1 MSDLT
6 TLFTD
11 IADSIRAK
19 KGSSDTII
27 ASDFPS
33 EIANLPSGG
42 DYSDLGYGI
51 DVEAQTTINK
61 GDKII
66 AIQNSE
72 YVAPTLGA
80 TQTQTA
86 MFSMSA
92 DNSVGIA
99 YSGGN
104 AQSITTGVSVDIWFR
119 NSETG
124 QFDTSY
130 TITFEDYPI
139 SQKCYTSFVMND
151 DGTLA
156 YVSGYV
162 SANNATHYDN
172 VLIVLEIDKENKTA
186 SYRYITVAFDNLI
199 WGGPSSASY
208 KVLID
213 SLILDGRYI
222 STNSAGSRGT
232 NGVAIGNYIICK
244 ATAHARKVI
253 DDTYYSIANII
264 VVCTYDKTTHTLSLE
279 YYTKAGSQ
287 DVFISNSNLNIL
299 GNCVKINENEILFH
313 GGQYLFKYDTQNN
326 ELSYGQSTGVN
337 INAFS
342 KNGRYFALAN
352 GTATLTIKIY
362 EVSFLDLTVSLVYD
376 KTFSNVGSTVRRYA
390 YISNDGR
397 YVWVDSSQLF
407 DRMTETFYSTPS
419 VSGSNHSLP
428 SMTFDVNYFVD
439 MYFNST
445 PYPCNILALTPGTD
459 AEYLVSK
466 YESYTGNDSA
476 GIYGIASEDLV
487 VGQRGEARAINTVQ
501 QKTVTLTS
509 SGTTTISP
517 DSGYDTLMKV
527 NVQNNFNAVFQN
539 TACIP
544 TQPQSDARYLSK
556 CVIKLP
562 DISINPGCI
571 KYLFSE
577 CVNLLEI
584 PNIQFTTEDN
594 ITDMEYTF
602 YRCKNITSLP
612 SLDTSHCVK
621 FNQTFRECEKITAI
635 PIDMS
640 SVEQIN
646 YTFANCTLLQDLPQF
661 DFSHVNPSYTWN
673 TFYQCPNLTNASL
686 NNILA
691 SLLDI
696 QNIGSSYKNLYHFG
710 LSQTQATTCTT
721 LSNWQAL
728 ADAGWTTGY

>member
-6 TLFTD
+6 TLFTN

-42 DYSDLGYGI
+42 GYSDLGYGI

-66 AIQNSE
+66 AIPNSE

-104 AQSITTGVSVDIWFR
+104 VQSITTGVSIDIWFR

-139 SQKCYTSFVMND
+139 SQRCYTSFVMND

-162 SANNATHYDN
+162 YANNVTHYDN

-186 SYRYITVAFDNLI
+186 SYRYITVSFDNLI
-199 WGGPSSASY
+199 WGGSSSADY

-222 STNSAGSRGT
+222 SSNAAGSRGT

-287 DVFISNSNLNIL
+287 DVFISNLNIL

-313 GGQYLFKYDTQNN
+313 GGQFLFKYDTQNN

-342 KNGRYFALAN
+342 KNGRYFALAT
-352 GTATLTIKIY
+352 GTASLSIKIY

-376 KTFSNVGSTVRRYA
+376 KTFSNVGTTARRYA

-407 DRMTETFYSTPS
+407 DRMTETFYSTSS
-419 VSGSNHSLP
+419 VSGANHSLP

-487 VGQRGEARAINTVQ
+487 VGQRGEARATNTVQ
-501 QKTVTLTS
+501 QKTVTITS
-509 SGTTTISP
+509 DGTTTITP
-517 DSGYDTLMKV
+517 DNGYDTLGTVSV
-527 NVQNNFNAVFQN
+527 NVDTSSYYFK
-539 TACIP
+539 
-544 TQPQSDARYLSK
+544 SDFKFGTYNLNGMWLDAIK
-556 CVIKLP
+556 KLP
-562 DISINPGCI
+562 DNIEVVGTSMSRAFYNYTGLELP
-571 KYLFSE
+571 
-577 CVNLLEI
+577 LL
-584 PNIQFTTEDN
+584 NTE
-594 ITDMEYTF
+594 
-602 YRCKNITSLP
+602 NITSFEYAFYKCSNIVDCP
-612 SLDTSHCVK
+612 NYNT
-621 FNQTFRECEKITAI
+621 EKV
-635 PIDMS
+635 MF
-640 SVEQIN
+640 
-646 YTFANCTLLQDLPQF
+646 FANAFDGCTNLVDAPSFNMSRATIIKNMFLNCSSLENVPVYNWRSVYQNSF
-661 DFSHVNPSYTWN
+661 ENIFSGCSS
-673 TFYQCPNLTNASL
+673 LTNQSL
-686 NNILA
+686 NNILESA
-691 SLLDI
+691 GTFSSSFLA
-696 QNIGSSYKNLYHFG
+696 SYKTLKNMG
-710 LSQTQATTCTT
+710 LSQAQAQTCTT

-728 ADAGWTTGY
+728 VDAGWTTGY